1 MQVRQSAAETA
12 IWTNSSSFSSTNG
25 NWAPGPSATK
35 QRNKGAEMHG
45 RSHEHPV
52 RPAASSVLSI
62 VHNGSMINEIA
73 TVRQPEETQLTLF
86 CDSIGGS
93 FIHLL
98 LFSCSQRFHYS
109 SFYYFLGLFQL
120 AVHHLLSP
128 FFSLLFALI
137 EPRQAHELIS
147 IFIVSYLFLFSTGR
161 PRSIVKW
168 YRLEQ
173 WEQSNFSA
181 VQLYGQVQATG

>member
-1 MQVRQSAAETA
+1 MPPRRLRVMQVRQSAAETA
-12 IWTNSSSFSSTNG
+12 IWTNSSSFSGPNG

-35 QRNKGAEMHG
+35 HWNKGTEMHG

-93 FIHLL
+93 FLHLL
-98 LFSCSQRFHYS
+98 PLSCSQRFTTSWGYFS
-109 SFYYFLGLFQL
+109 LQSTIYYHPF
-120 AVHHLLSP
+120 VSP
-128 FFSLLFALI
+128 FC
-137 EPRQAHELIS
+137 P
-147 IFIVSYLFLFSTGR
+147 
-161 PRSIVKW
+161 
-168 YRLEQ
+168 
-173 WEQSNFSA
+173 N
-181 VQLYGQVQATG
+181 